1 MDSTKLA
8 LFGGKKLIDYDLEN
22 YKSIGEEELNAAK
35 EVIASGVLSRFLDV
49 GMMIF
54 MEGQKLDNLKRHVK
68 NTLKSN
74 MLLALILGHR
84 V

>member
-22 YKSIGEEELNAAK
+22 YKSIGVEELNAAK
-35 EVIASGVLSRFLDV
+35 DVIESGVLSRFLGCWDDDFY
-49 GMMIF
+49 G
-54 MEGQKLDNLKRHVK
+54 GPKLDNLKRHVK

-74 MLLALILGHR
+74 ML
-84 V
+84 